1 MDNREKGYTLF
12 KKGLKYK
19 EIAEKLGVPESTV
32 KSWATRYWKTGK
44 VATEKVATKKK
55 KVATEDATSEPP
67 KRRGGQKGNVNA
79 VGNKGGAPPGNKNA
93 EKHGGYARITL
104 ESLSEDEAAF
114 LEECGTTDDEEEMLL
129 HEIGLLT
136 IRISRL
142 MKQIGDPKY
151 SKGLYVDYLE
161 TSETKRRF
169 KTPEDEAEYNR
180 LVQEEIARG
189 DRKPGEQYK
198 VHTITKNADEFI
210 LSVHEAINRA
220 QTLRQRCLDSLAKL
234 REEKRAN
241 NPSTDI
247 EDLLELRE
255 AVFGVHEK

>member
-1 MDNREKGYTLF
+1 M
-12 KKGLKYK
+12 
-19 EIAEKLGVPESTV
+19 AKL
-32 KSWATRYWKTGK
+32 
-44 VATEKVATKKK
+44 
-55 KVATEDATSEPP
+55 
-67 KRRGGQKGNVNA
+67 RGGQ
-79 VGNKGGAPPGNKNA
+79 PGNKNA
-93 EKHGGYARITL
+93 AGNKGGGAPLGNRNAVKHGGYARITVD
-104 ESLSEDEAAF
+104 SLSEDEVAF
-114 LEECGTTDDEEEMLL
+114 LEECGVADVEVMLQ

-161 TSETKRRF
+161 TSETKRKF

-180 LVQEEIARG
+180 LVQEEIDRG

-234 REEKRAN
+234 RAEKREN
-241 NPSTDI
+241 NPTTDI

-255 AVFGVHEK
+255 AVFGVQTQD